1 MQWGLI
7 WSLLLYVCIYSFKN
21 NYYIDTNDTDG
32 VNGSS
37 DCKQTD

>member
-1 MQWGLI
+1 MQRGLI
-7 WSLLLYVCIYSFKN
+7 WSLLHYVCIYSFKN